1 MTKTQPKNHS
11 SPALTFAQWMCEKS
25 KNRYRYLRNLEEERA
40 EYQKK
45 SYIQNIRNQIE
56 IFSFGKKRL
65 SWKNAKPSSGRRR
78 RE

>member
-1 MTKTQPKNHS
+1 MAKTQPKRNPVLMHQ
-11 SPALTFAQWMCEKS
+11 LLHKGCEKS
-25 KNRYRYLRNLEEERA
+25 KTRYRYLHNLEEERV

-65 SWKNAKPSSGRRR
+65 SWKNAKPRSGIRR